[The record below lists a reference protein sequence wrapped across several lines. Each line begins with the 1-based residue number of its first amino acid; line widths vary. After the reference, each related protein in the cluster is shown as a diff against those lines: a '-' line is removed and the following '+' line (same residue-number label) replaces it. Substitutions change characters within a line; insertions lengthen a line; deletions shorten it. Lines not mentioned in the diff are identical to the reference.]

1 MLVRPMPRIIIN
13 GEEIRSPL
21 ARFVLLVVGCVLGA
35 IVLAS
40 AAAWALIFLGLGT
53 VFVIVASV
61 VALLLA
67 AVFVPWAVVS
77 ALLRRG
83 GGHRW

>member
-1 MLVRPMPRIIIN
+1 MLIHPVPRIIID
-13 GEEIRSPL
+13 GQEIRSPL
-21 ARFVLLVVGCVLGA
+21 ARFVPLVVGCVVGA

-40 AAAWALIFLGLGT
+40 AAAWVLIFLGLGT
-53 VFVIVASV
+53 VFVVIASV

-83 GGHRW
+83 GGRRW

>member
-1 MLVRPMPRIIIN
+1 MLIRPMPRIIIN
-13 GEEIRSPL
+13 GDEIRSPL
-21 ARFVLLVVGCVLGA
+21 ARFVLLVVGCVFAA

-40 AAAWALIFLGLGT
+40 AAAWVLIFFGLGS
-53 VFVIVASV
+53 VFVVVASV